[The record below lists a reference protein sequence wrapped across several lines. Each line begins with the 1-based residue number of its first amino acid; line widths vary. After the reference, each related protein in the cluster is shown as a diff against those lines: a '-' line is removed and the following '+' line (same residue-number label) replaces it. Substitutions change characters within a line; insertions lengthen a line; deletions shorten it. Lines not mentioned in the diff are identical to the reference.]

1 MLLGALGVSLLEN
14 MLKGKGI
21 IRARYGS
28 KDLKCSI

>member
-1 MLLGALGVSLLEN
+1 MLLGTLGVNILEN

-21 IRARYGS
+21 IRPKYGS